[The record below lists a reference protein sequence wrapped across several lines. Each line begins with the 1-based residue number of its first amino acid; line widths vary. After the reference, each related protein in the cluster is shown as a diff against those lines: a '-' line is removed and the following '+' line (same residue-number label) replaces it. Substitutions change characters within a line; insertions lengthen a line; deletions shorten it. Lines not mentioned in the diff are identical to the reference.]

1 MKFETSADQE
11 EVNQIVETMKKKY
24 RMEGMEF
31 EEVSGGLKELRGIIE
46 EDTYAKADILNK
58 EDLESFNSKLAQD
71 VGNFY
76 LKLKKY
82 LLPLKEGLKKF
93 PLTNEVGYYLYS
105 ANMNYSANQY
115 LALTSAGTLISFFFG
130 LIIGLFLGIILAT
143 ATKNYALATT
153 IPIIFATMTPII
165 ATIII
170 INIPKQEQLLEET
183 HAQQNYHL
191 L

>member
-105 ANMNYSANQY
+105 ANM
-115 LALTSAGTLISFFFG
+115 
-130 LIIGLFLGIILAT
+130 
-143 ATKNYALATT
+143 
-153 IPIIFATMTPII
+153 
-165 ATIII
+165 
-170 INIPKQEQLLEET
+170 
-183 HAQQNYHL
+183 
-191 L
+191 